1 LPNPNQTVQ
10 NQLPLKAPAQQ
21 RGTDMTSFVIEG
33 GYPLHGTVQPIGN
46 KNAALPL
53 LAACLLTDESI
64 TLHNVP
70 EIGDVNT
77 MLAILGQ
84 LGVEIDRRGS
94 TITLCARNVN
104 RTDPNAQLFAQ
115 IRGSL
120 TLMGPLLARFQRF
133 SVKTAAGG
141 DDIGRRRIDTHLQVL
156 EGLGAR
162 LEVNGKFALQAEGR
176 LRGSDILLDETSVTA
191 TENGVMAAALAQG
204 TTILRNTAS
213 EPHVQDLCHLLVEM
227 GCPIEGIGSNMLI
240 VHGQERLRGGEFY
253 VSPDFIE
260 IGSFIGLGAITPGEL
275 RIQGVVPDHLR
286 MMNMVFRDR
295 LGVRMHLEHDPR
307 AVPHLAH
314 TLVVEDEQELTIK
327 ADFGGAVPKI
337 DDAPWPAFPPDL
349 MSIALV
355 MATQAQGTVIL
366 HEKMY
371 ESRLYFVDR
380 LITMGAQIIL
390 CGPHRAVVVGPRQLV
405 GQPVSSPD
413 IRAGM
418 ALVLAALAADGV
430 TTIGNVQQID
440 RGYQRIDE
448 KLRNLGA
455 RIQRTE

>member
-1 LPNPNQTVQ
+1 
-10 NQLPLKAPAQQ
+10 
-21 RGTDMTSFVIEG
+21 MTSFVIEG

-53 LAACLLTDESI
+53 LAACLLTDEAL

-84 LGVEIDRRGS
+84 LGVEIDRRGA
-94 TITLCARNVN
+94 TITLNARHVN

-120 TLMGPLLARFQRF
+120 TLMGPLLARFQHF

-162 LEVNGKFALQAEGR
+162 LVVNGKFALKSDGR
-176 LRGSDILLDETSVTA
+176 LRGADILLDETSVTA

-213 EPHVQDLCHLLVEM
+213 EPHVQDVCQLLVKM
-227 GCPIEGIGSNMLI
+227 GCPIEGIGSNTLV
-240 VHGQERLRGGEFY
+240 VHGQEKLRGGEFY
-253 VSPDFIE
+253 VSPDFAE
-260 IGSFIGLGAITPGEL
+260 VGSFIGLGAITPGEL
-275 RIQGVVPDHLR
+275 RIQGVIPDHLR
-286 MMNMVFRDR
+286 MMNMVFKER
-295 LGVRMHLEHDPR
+295 LGVKMHITHDPH
-307 AVPHLAH
+307 AAPEMAH
-314 TLVVEDEQELTIK
+314 TLVVEDNQELRVK
-327 ADFGGAVPKI
+327 SDFGGAVPKI
-337 DDAPWPAFPPDL
+337 DDMPWPGFPTDL

-355 MATQAQGTVIL
+355 IATQAEGTVIL

-390 CGPHRAVVVGPRQLV
+390 CDPHRAVIVGPRRLV

-418 ALVLAALAADGV
+418 ALVLAALAADGI

-455 RIQRTE
+455 RIQRTD